1 NGDRIRLSVK
11 QRKIELL
18 VDDAELKR
26 RAAQTK
32 PSAPHPE
39 RGYAR
44 LYAQEI
50 LGADQGCDFAFL
62 KPD

>member
-1 NGDRIRLSVK
+1 MPK
-11 QRKIELL
+11 AA
-18 VDDAELKR
+18 DAP
-26 RAAQTK
+26 A
-32 PSAPHPE
+32 

-62 KPD
+62 KAR